1 MNIEPLIVKKR
12 DGRALSDHEIH
23 AVVSGYTA
31 GEVVD
36 YQMSALRMAILL
48 QGMDFEETVSLTR
61 AIVETGVTLDLSGI
75 SRPTV
80 DKHST
85 GGVGDTATL
94 VLAPLLAAMGFAVP
108 KLSGRGLG
116 FTGGTLDKLESIPGF
131 RIDLTSGELIGQCD
145 RIGVAI
151 AAQSADLVPADR
163 VLYALRDVTG
173 TVPSIPLIASSI
185 LSKKIAGGARTIVLD
200 VKVGDGAFMKDV
212 TAAQELSEIMVSV
225 GRMLG
230 REVVTV
236 LSRMDE
242 PLSQAVGNALEVRH
256 AIDVLAARE
265 QGALYELSIYLA
277 AVAGHAADA
286 SISIDDWRERAV
298 NRLEDG
304 SALESLRRLIEAQG
318 GDTRVVDD
326 TDLLGWAEH
335 TDILRAPT
343 TGYVHSI
350 SALGVGETARL
361 LGAGR
366 ASLDDDI
373 DPLAGVTLDVRVGSR
388 VERGDRF
395 ATLHASDGSRL
406 ASGLERLAASIV
418 IGADPAPHPEFVTG
432 RFDILT

>member
-1 MNIEPLIVKKR
+1 MNIEPFIVKKR
-12 DGRALSDHEIH
+12 DGKSLSAREIREI
-23 AVVSGYTA
+23 VSAYTA
-31 GEVVD
+31 GEVAD
-36 YQMSALRMAILL
+36 YQMSALLMATVLK
-48 QGMDFEETVSLTR
+48 GMDLEETVALTR
-61 AIVETGVTLDLSGI
+61 AMVESGETLKLSGI

-85 GGVGDTATL
+85 GGVGDTTTL
-94 VLAPLLAAMGFAVP
+94 VVAPLLAAMGFAVP

-131 RIDLTSGELIGQCD
+131 RVDLTSRELIDQCE

-151 AAQSADLVPADR
+151 AAQGPELVPADR
-163 VLYALRDVTG
+163 ALYALRDVTG

-200 VKVGDGAFMKDV
+200 VKTGDGAFMKDV
-212 TAAQELSEIMVSV
+212 AAAQELSEALMSV
-225 GRMLG
+225 GRALG

-242 PLSQAVGNALEVRH
+242 PLSPAVGNALEVRH
-256 AIDVLAARE
+256 AIDVLAGRVR
-265 QGALYELSIYLA
+265 GPVYELSIHLA

-286 SISIDDWRERAV
+286 SLSIDDWRERAV
-298 NRLEDG
+298 NHLQDG

-318 GDTRVVDD
+318 GDPRVVGD

-335 TDILRAPT
+335 TDTLRAAA

-350 SALGVGETARL
+350 SARGIGEAAKL

-366 ASLDDDI
+366 ATLDDDI
-373 DPLAGVTLDVRVGSR
+373 DPLAGITLYVRVGSP
-388 VERGDRF
+388 VEQGEPL
-395 ATLHASDGSRL
+395 ATLHASDGSLIATSR
-406 ASGLERLAASIV
+406 ERLDRAIV